1 MGHVHVSLF
10 QASFSVLCLCQSY
23 TVLITVVSLA
33 LLCSSISSVFFP
45 SLNFPSFTGLGM
57 KAIGRKKT
65 IYFFHF
71 HASLPASLPFH
82 LLSLLCVCVSEKI
95 DLARS
100 EKQYLTAPSILV
112 LVNQF
117 PYFLHI
123 PWVLTHPKNV
133 LLKQIGH
140 NLFFPLS
147 FDSVD
152 FLKSLPSSTSRPGI
166 NRKRSCFSPNEWL
179 IKPGLKTHKQPSL

>member
-1 MGHVHVSLF
+1 MPVLHCLDYCSL
-10 QASFSVLCLCQSY
+10 LGP
-23 TVLITVVSLA
+23 A
-33 LLCSSISSVFFP
+33 LLIHLFCFFP

-57 KAIGRKKT
+57 KPIGREKT

-100 EKQYLTAPSILV
+100 EKQYLTAPSIFV

-133 LLKQIGH
+133 LFKQIGH

-147 FDSVD
+147 FDSID
-152 FLKSLPSSTSRPGI
+152 FLKSLPSSTSLPGI

>member
-123 PWVLTHPKNV
+123 P
-133 LLKQIGH
+133 
-140 NLFFPLS
+140 
-147 FDSVD
+147 
-152 FLKSLPSSTSRPGI
+152 
-166 NRKRSCFSPNEWL
+166 
-179 IKPGLKTHKQPSL
+179 